1 MSSISDKRM
10 DERMFLLRLRTHFQK
25 ERQKSEQFLQV
36 AECMASAGYGN
47 DCYKVRYMNND
58 FNKDINLWDALS
70 KTMIFK
76 SRSLLVLEILKNI
89 YSETE
94 LCTQK
99 AIKLLDRVNKFNP
112 DDYREVIKHAI
123 RMCNMP
129 VLEKLIKI
137 GYDVNY
143 KKHYL
148 ITAIKKNNI
157 ELVKFLIKNKIN
169 INFSFISHD
178 EYDEYGNGNE
188 ISPLLIAIKIKSLPI
203 VKLLVE
209 NGAETQTLKGY
220 ISIKGISYYSYEPM
234 HYAIVHKNLEIFNYL
249 IEKKFILNPSVLFAI
264 LTINLPLFKNMLQIQ
279 PYDDYIEGGYNTFTY
294 ALFKYDDLE
303 LIQLLV
309 EKGANI
315 NYIHGYQGSALTVAC
330 KKNNPTIVEYLISL
344 GLNVND
350 QTGQSGWTPLMSAVS
365 NECYDVVHLLLAN
378 GADKELTNS
387 SGRTALDMAQYRNR
401 TAIINLLECVI

>member
-1 MSSISDKRM
+1 MSSIS
-10 DERMFLLRLRTHFQK
+10 DERMFLLSLRTYLMQK
-25 ERQKSEQFLQV
+25 ARQQTDQLLQV
-36 AECMASAGYGN
+36 AVCMASAGYGN
-47 DCYKVRYMNND
+47 DCYKLRYMNND
-58 FNKDINLWDALS
+58 FNKDPNLWDALA

-94 LCTQK
+94 LGTQK
-99 AIKLLDRVNKFNP
+99 AIKLLDRVTMFNP
-112 DDYREVIKHAI
+112 DDYRDVIKYAI
-123 RMCNMP
+123 RISNIP
-129 VLEKLIKI
+129 ILEKLIKI

-143 KKHYL
+143 NKHYL

-169 INFSFISHD
+169 INSIFITCDQSD
-178 EYDEYGNGNE
+178 SDNE
-188 ISPLLIAIKIKSLPI
+188 ISALLMAIKIKSLPI

-209 NGAETQTLKGY
+209 NGAESQTLKGY
-220 ISIKGISYYSYEPM
+220 ISIQGIGYYVYEPI
-234 HYAIVHKNLEIFNYL
+234 HYAIVQKNLEIFNYL
-249 IEKKFILNPSVLFAI
+249 IEKKFILKPSVLFAI
-264 LTINLPLFKNMLQIQ
+264 LTINVPLFKNMLEIQ

-309 EKGANI
+309 QKGANI
-315 NYIHGYQGSALTVAC
+315 NYIHSYQGSALTVAC

-344 GLNVND
+344 GLDVND
-350 QTGQSGWTPLMSAVS
+350 QTGHSGWTPLMSAVC

-401 TAIINLLECVI
+401 TAIIDLLE